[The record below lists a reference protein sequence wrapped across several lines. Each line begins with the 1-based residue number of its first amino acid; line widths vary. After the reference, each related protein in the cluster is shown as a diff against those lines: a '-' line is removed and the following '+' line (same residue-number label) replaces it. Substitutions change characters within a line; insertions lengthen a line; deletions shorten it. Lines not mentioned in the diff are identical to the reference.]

1 MDREAPASDLVRWAC
16 QDQETSMGAAGPQ
29 YFHEQAARARRF
41 AGAIAAPMR
50 RALIGLA
57 EEYEAQAAAAEASA
71 SEAPS
76 DSASMHGRPLGT
88 R

>member
-1 MDREAPASDLVRWAC
+1 
-16 QDQETSMGAAGPQ
+16 MGAAGPQ
-29 YFHEQAARARRF
+29 YFHEQAARARTF
-41 AGAIAAPMR
+41 AGAIADAPMR